1 MCVLCLSPPPSCL
14 QEGGGWCLWGDKT
27 EGLHIMG
34 NWVLSGKHCEVL
46 AEGPAMDPSAFSL
59 CQGLPWYWRWGLL
72 ELANTAW
79 IQWCRW
85 STQCPSYWW
94 RTQETPA
101 ICSDTCRGSG
111 WARYLNLNKWW
122 TKWWI
127 SSCNSLGTIL
137 VLIELETE
145 EANILQVTRQQ
156 CGQTSSQNLC
166 LWKPMPYSTIRT

>member
-1 MCVLCLSPPPSCL
+1 
-14 QEGGGWCLWGDKT
+14 
-27 EGLHIMG
+27 
-34 NWVLSGKHCEVL
+34 
-46 AEGPAMDPSAFSL
+46 
-59 CQGLPWYWRWGLL
+59 
-72 ELANTAW
+72 
-79 IQWCRW
+79 
-85 STQCPSYWW
+85 
-94 RTQETPA
+94 
-101 ICSDTCRGSG
+101 
-111 WARYLNLNKWW
+111 LNKWW